1 MSTRLHLKIALLL
14 TLLGC
19 QQEPS
24 GHPELPA
31 ETASSQRGPDRKAP
45 PLQPTTYLALTYDIR
60 GPGENLAGGV
70 VELLNK
76 RLDPHG
82 IERIRIRLTEAKQ
95 VEILVP
101 GDPTP
106 SQLARIK
113 YRVCQ
118 PGHLEFRILANR
130 QRHGPLLKLVDM
142 SPSATELSE
151 EKADGTRKLVGKWI
165 QIARGPADSNNLEA
179 FKYVPQG
186 DVVRDAM
193 TGQRLSLE
201 DFQPG
206 TTHPGLDL
214 ARYLHKR
221 SISNI
226 EILVFTVDGYHLTN
240 ELINSATSLATE
252 GQSAI
257 DLHFTPAGA
266 AELARLTASNAPSP
280 VPGDTSRLA
289 MILDEHVLS
298 APRII
303 EEIRSQHALISG
315 DFDAGEVENLA
326 AILSSGALAKQ
337 LELVFHEQRP
347 VTLAVP

>member
-1 MSTRLHLKIALLL
+1 MSTRLHLRITLLL
-14 TLLGC
+14 TLMGC

-24 GHPELPA
+24 GHQELPTEA
-31 ETASSQRGPDRKAP
+31 TSSQPASPRKVP
-45 PLQPTTYLALTYDIR
+45 PSQPTTYLALTYDLR
-60 GPGENLAGGV
+60 GPGEHLSDRLV
-70 VELLNK
+70 KRLTK

-82 IERIRIRLTEAKQ
+82 IKGIRVRLTESKQ

-106 SQLARIK
+106 RQLAHIK

-118 PGHLEFRILANR
+118 PGHLEFRIVANL
-130 QRHGPLLKLVDM
+130 QRHGPLLALVDM
-142 SPSATELSE
+142 SPSSTQLFQ
-151 EKADGTRKLVGKWI
+151 EKADGTRKLFGKWI
-165 QIARGPADSNNLEA
+165 QIARGPADSNGLKA
-179 FKYVPQG
+179 FKYIPRG

-201 DFQPG
+201 DFEPD
-206 TTHPGLDL
+206 TTHPGMDL

-226 EILVFTVDGYHLTN
+226 EILVFTGDGYHLTN
-240 ELINSATSLATE
+240 ELINSATSLATD

-266 AELARLTASNAPSP
+266 TELARLTASNAPSSASD
-280 VPGDTSRLA
+280 DTSRLA
-289 MILDEHVLS
+289 MILDDHVLS

-303 EEIRSQHALISG
+303 EEIRTQHALISG

-326 AILSSGALAKQ
+326 AILSSGALARQ
-337 LELVFHEQRP
+337 LELVFHSQQP
-347 VTLAVP
+347 VTLTAP

>member
-1 MSTRLHLKIALLL
+1 MSIRLHLKLSLLI

-24 GHPELPA
+24 GHQELPA
-31 ETASSQRGPDRKAP
+31 KTAASQPAHSRPASP
-45 PLQPTTYLALTYDIR
+45 SQTTTYLALTYDLR
-60 GPGENLAGGV
+60 GPGENLADGL
-70 VELLNK
+70 VELLDK

-82 IERIRIRLTEAKQ
+82 IERIRIRLTESKQ

-118 PGHLEFRILANR
+118 PGNLEFRILANR
-130 QRHGPLLKLVDM
+130 QRHGPLLALVDM
-142 SPSATELSE
+142 FPSATELSE
-151 EKADGTRKLVGKWI
+151 KKADGTRKPVGKWI
-165 QIARGPADSNNLEA
+165 QIARGPADSNGLKA
-179 FKYVPQG
+179 FKYIPRG

-193 TGQRLSLE
+193 TGQRLSLD
-201 DFQPG
+201 DFEPG
-206 TTHPGLDL
+206 TTHPGVDL

-226 EILVFTVDGYHLTN
+226 EILVFIGDGYHLTN
-240 ELINSATSLATE
+240 ELINSATSLATD

-266 AELARLTASNAPSP
+266 TELARLTASNAPSP
-280 VPGDTSRLA
+280 ASDDTSRLA
-289 MILDEHVLS
+289 IILDDHVLS

-303 EEIRSQHALISG
+303 EEIRTQHALISG
-315 DFDAGEVENLA
+315 DFDAGEVESLA
-326 AILSSGALAKQ
+326 AILSSGALARQ
-337 LELVFHEQRP
+337 LELVFHSQQP
-347 VTLAVP
+347 VTLTAP